1 MKKAVLIVTGSVA
14 GLGAV
19 LTITP
24 PQFGTPNAVID
35 LGAGA
40 LPTQAPTAAAST
52 PTASAAPTST
62 SSATA
67 KPSSTA
73 TTKPKPGATA
83 TATAAPTQ
91 KATPTAAPVTGASG
105 TFQGDGFRANQY
117 GTVQVSATFSNGKIT
132 SVSASQSPRSW
143 SQQSFSVIVP
153 YVNAGSITIEQ
164 VKQFSAAQ
172 LPCST
177 SNSCNSRASYS
188 ATAFW
193 ESLKSAISKAGL

>member
-1 MKKAVLIVTGSVA
+1 MKKVVLIITGSVA

-24 PQFGTPNAVID
+24 PQFGIPNTAID
-35 LGAGA
+35 LGTGA
-40 LPTQAPTAAAST
+40 VPTQAPSAAAST
-52 PTASAAPTST
+52 LTASAV
-62 SSATA
+62 
-67 KPSSTA
+67 
-73 TTKPKPGATA
+73 
-83 TATAAPTQ
+83 PTQ
-91 KATPTAAPVTGASG
+91 KPTPTTAPATGASG

-153 YVNAGSITIEQ
+153 YVNAGSITIDR

-193 ESLKSAISKAGL
+193 DSLKSAISKAGL